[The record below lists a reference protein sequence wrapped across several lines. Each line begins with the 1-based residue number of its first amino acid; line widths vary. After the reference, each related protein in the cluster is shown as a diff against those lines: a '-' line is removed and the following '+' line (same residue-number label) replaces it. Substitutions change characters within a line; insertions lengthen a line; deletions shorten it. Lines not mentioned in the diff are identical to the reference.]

1 MKAFCDREIAEGKR
15 EMKTISISGAVAAG
29 KTTLLGNLLSR
40 LGSRAACHEERPQD
54 NPFIREYYA
63 DSKRWSF
70 HSQMTF
76 LALYFDDG
84 TVPEGTEFFFYD
96 RCLIENLV
104 LARYR
109 LGEGDLT
116 QTEYAVIEKM
126 ARGIERL
133 MPPIDKYVYLRCP
146 VPLLVERLRERG
158 RDYEGELGVAYATK
172 LSALYED
179 WLATL
184 PPERVMIVDEDA
196 GVDLDAVIR
205 FIEA

>member
-1 MKAFCDREIAEGKR
+1 MH
-15 EMKTISISGAVAAG
+15 MKTISISGAVAAG
-29 KTTLLGNLLSR
+29 KTTLLGRVLSR

-76 LALYFDDG
+76 LALYFDDDG
-84 TVPEGTEFFFYD
+84 SVPEGTEFYLYD

-116 QTEYAVIEKM
+116 QAEYAVIEKM

-158 RDYEGELGVAYATK
+158 RDYEGDLGVAYATK

-184 PPERVMIVDEDA
+184 PPERVMIVDEDV